1 LGAIEAVE
9 LYAALETTT
18 LATVSNGGFEVGL
31 SEGMEQVD
39 SDFSAHGGI
48 GAFGDYEGDLFSP
61 ATTLAIPSDD
71 ATSGTNVTAMTLE
84 NGVEA
89 DLFGEDWTSEFL
101 HSMFPSLDTST
112 FSSIS
117 NNEGRTDNGGE
128 EFQTHGSNENYV
140 GSTHAAAPSPTA
152 LGDGDMQL
160 DTSALADE
168 NALLSPDKQ
177 QYTLSIPRASSGRAS
192 SSWSN
197 SFEECEADGTNS
209 AFLSPARAAPYSTSR
224 NGQQP
229 RSAAGQLNSPAQQQ
243 YTVRIP
249 GAPSGG
255 IFDLGGSI
263 SDAMGADGF
272 NAASLSS
279 DRKAPSSTSRKG
291 QQPRSAAGQ
300 LNSPAQQQ
308 YTVSIPGTL
317 STGIFQSHSSH
328 ESFECEMEEAAF
340 SSSVTAAGEFGTRN
354 GPTPRSAADKQLRIA
369 SKKDKRRATKQI
381 EVCLEGTTEAPWVTA
396 GLELAVPEVSLSLGS
411 SEGASSA
418 LPEDALGASAHNP
431 GASDEVMA
439 DLDDG
444 GANLHGSPGTHAAV
458 GQGRATEASPMALE
472 GGSLPNA
479 SSSGESAAS
488 LSSVTHDADN
498 TEVSIRHS
506 FSPEARRRRNADL
519 KAKRRAKQALASQ
532 GH

>member
-1 LGAIEAVE
+1 LGAIEVVE

-128 EFQTHGSNENYV
+128 EFQTHGSNKNYV
-140 GSTHAAAPSPTA
+140 GSTHAAVPSPTA

-209 AFLSPARAAPYSTSR
+209 AFLSPARAAPSSTSR

-255 IFDLGGSI
+255 IFDLGGST

-328 ESFECEMEEAAF
+328 ESFECEMEEEAF
-340 SSSVTAAGEFGTRN
+340 SSSVTAAG
-354 GPTPRSAADKQLRIA
+354 SAADKQLRIA
-369 SKKDKRRATKQI
+369 SKNDKRRAKKTI
-381 EVCLEGTTEAPWVTA
+381 EVCLQGTTEAPWATA
-396 GLELAVPEVSLSLGS
+396 GPLGLAVPKVSLSLGS
-411 SEGASSA
+411 GEGSSSA
-418 LPEDALGASAHNP
+418 MSAAALGASTHS
-431 GASDEVMA
+431 ASANDEVMA

-444 GANLHGSPGTHAAV
+444 GANLHGSPGTHGAV
-458 GQGRATEASPMALE
+458 GQSGATAAPLPKAVGEDHAEE
-472 GGSLPNA
+472 GGA
-479 SSSGESAAS
+479 
-488 LSSVTHDADN
+488 LS
-498 TEVSIRHS
+498 
-506 FSPEARRRRNADL
+506 RRLGNGNRDRSTD
-519 KAKRRAKQALASQ
+519 AKRRNRAAQRAKRDAKKE
-532 GH
+532 GGT